1 MRIYAVRE
9 DDKKRILVE
18 IQCDSCDARIKP
30 NPLISQSGWIKKGMY
45 HGHGADQLEWHYC
58 PSCA

>member
-1 MRIYAVRE
+1 MKIYAVRE

-18 IQCDSCDARIKP
+18 IQCDSCGTRIKP
-30 NPLISQSGWIKKGMY
+30 NPQIPQSGWIKKGMH
-45 HGHGADQLEWHYC
+45 HGHRTDHLEWHYC

>member
-30 NPLISQSGWIKKGMY
+30 NPQIAQSGWIKKGMY
-45 HGHGADQLEWHYC
+45 RGPGTDQLEWHYC